1 MVREHQDAAQGGRP
15 REEPVRRVYRQAPQV
30 VWRKKKK
37 GRSAARQAKSSR
49 TSGSHLLP
57 APGHSFPIPSTLPTG
72 GMTPKPE
79 RPCSHSRVGE
89 RAATKTHRGDIA
101 TRARAPRGGGTSGAG
116 RRGSGRTWGGRCGA
130 GQPGWRA
137 RREPGSGNASP
148 ERPTRPTAGREAA
161 AAASPAA
168 GRPFPRYAPGGA
180 RFACSGLSPPRSRAP
195 GGLEGK
201 PGHRFADAA
210 RSVRPGLGGRQRR
223 GAGRG
228 RPGARGAAGGGDSG
242 GRATLAA
249 SASKSG
255 VAGERGAGGALRRPP
270 LCAPGVDIF
279 LDSRATSRRR
289 RSRGPRRRQEGAE
302 EGGDCGAGPRKA
314 HILGRA
320 AVTRRG

>member
-1 MVREHQDAAQGGRP
+1 MSTRP
-15 REEPVRRVYRQAPQV
+15 APQV

-37 GRSAARQAKSSR
+37 GRSTARQAKSSR

-89 RAATKTHRGDIA
+89 RAATDTHRGDIA
-101 TRARAPRGGGTSGAG
+101 TGARAPRVGGTSGAG
-116 RRGSGRTWGGRCGA
+116 GWGGGSGRTWGGRCGG

-137 RREPGSGNASP
+137 RREPGSGDASP

-161 AAASPAA
+161 ARPAA
-168 GRPFPRYAPGGA
+168 GRPFPRDAPGGA
-180 RFACSGLSPPRSRAP
+180 RCACSGLSPPRSRAP

-210 RSVRPGLGGRQRR
+210 RGVRPGLGGRQRR

-249 SASKSG
+249 SAYKSG
-255 VAGERGAGGALRRPP
+255 VAGERGALRRPP
-270 LCAPGVDIF
+270 LGAPRVDIF
-279 LDSRATSRRR
+279 LDSRDVPSPALPGTPPPAGGGGGGWRL
-289 RSRGPRRRQEGAE
+289 RGWAKEGAHPRA
-302 EGGDCGAGPRKA
+302 GGRDAAGMNFA
-314 HILGRA
+314 
-320 AVTRRG
+320 